1 MSKYKYR
8 VKLTPGSLKRG
19 KASKQAVEMFVRGDT
34 DKSPKA
40 EELHRFIKA
49 VDDNTWVQSMI
60 GDCKISAAGAS
71 KISKQKKKSGGGKK
85 KK

>member
-1 MSKYKYR
+1 M
-8 VKLTPGSLKRG
+8 KLTPGSLKRG
-19 KASKQAVEMFVRGDT
+19 KASKQAIEMFVRGDT

-40 EELHRFIKA
+40 EEFRRLIKA

-71 KISKQKKKSGGGKK
+71 KISKQMKQKRKGGGKK